1 MRYYAVYD
9 TNVLISSIL
18 TKHADSATALVV
30 DAITR
35 GKIIP
40 VYNQEIL
47 DEYDKVLH
55 RPKFNFS
62 EIIIQKILRII
73 RQFGV
78 NINLN
83 SMGIELPDEADVVF
97 YEVVLDKAEAFLIT
111 GNIRHFPKRYFIVT
125 PAEMMKILQEDEL
138 CE

>member
-1 MRYYAVYD
+1 MKKSEQLEHKDEILVYD

-62 EIIIQKILRII
+62 EIIIQKM
-73 RQFGV
+73 
-78 NINLN
+78 LN
-83 SMGIELPDEADVVF
+83 AIDSETKV
-97 YEVVLDKAEAFLIT
+97 
-111 GNIRHFPKRYFIVT
+111 RHLT
-125 PAEMMKILQEDEL
+125 
-138 CE
+138 